1 MYKEK
6 IRKEYNRCKGGV
18 ITFSIL
24 LAVAVVL
31 VIVSIISYISSL
43 IDISILANENLISD
57 AQYVKEVAKIVI
69 TFVVLVVFEC
79 LAICTFIPF
88 LIINAIKMG
97 KRKRKLS
104 LPDVEVI

>member
-1 MYKEK
+1 MYKEE

-24 LAVAVVL
+24 LAVAVIL
-31 VIVSIISYISSL
+31 VIVSIIAYISSL
-43 IDISILANENLISD
+43 IDITILESEHLISD
-57 AQYVKEVAKIVI
+57 AEFAKGIAKIVI
-69 TFVVLVVFEC
+69 TFVVAIVFEC